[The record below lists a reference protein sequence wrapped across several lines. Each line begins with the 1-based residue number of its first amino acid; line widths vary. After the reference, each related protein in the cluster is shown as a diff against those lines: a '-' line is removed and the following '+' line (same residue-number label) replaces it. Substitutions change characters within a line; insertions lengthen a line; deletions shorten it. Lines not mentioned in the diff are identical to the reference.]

1 MTIRLGFL
9 ASFCLIIVSFFLPLV
24 AAIPTAAAAQA
35 PEEWPMNFALVR
47 SGNCKE
53 ICVQWIS
60 AEGKITADTPKR
72 FKELLKSLKGQ
83 KLSVVFQSRG
93 GDVDAALSVG
103 RMIRAAGLE
112 TAVGRTQLND
122 CPMMVPRCAE
132 KIVRD
137 GWSEGEVRA
146 GAAYCFSACPFVLAG
161 GRVRAAA
168 TNAYIGLHQI
178 TNGPNRQDTGRRNL
192 DEIST
197 KADPALKRRLSI
209 YLDEMGVSSDD
220 VFAMMGL
227 ATPEGLYYVQSAEAL
242 KSGVITKVFS
252 YADEPGDVVRGT
264 GLKTATPSPVDSDS
278 SLDLKKP
285 DYMCHIVNQAYVNT
299 RKTAIYRETV
309 NFVEPSG
316 LRLLVEGLRTASGA
330 FEKWG
335 SQSKWAR
342 GTAPHAVEGYPRFT
356 SCTYVD
362 GGEGPHF
369 RAYWHNRYPSQTAS
383 ADVWLT
389 PDIQRLSKVVRR
401 FPTDDIRYPSK
412 TLLATM
418 DYDVARAVAPS
429 VEDLVQ

>member
-1 MTIRLGFL
+1 MTIRSGFL
-9 ASFCLIIVSFFLPLV
+9 ATLYLIIASFFLPLV
-24 AAIPTAAAAQA
+24 ATVSAAASEQA
-35 PEEWPMNFALVR
+35 PEEWPMNFALVQN
-47 SGNCKE
+47 GNCEE

-72 FKELLKSLKGQ
+72 FKKLLRSLKGR
-83 KLSVVFQSRG
+83 KLPVVFQSRG

-122 CPMMVPRCAE
+122 CPMLVPRCAQ

-146 GAAYCFSACPFVLAG
+146 GGAYCFSACPLALAG
-161 GRVRAAA
+161 GKVRAAA
-168 TNAYIGLHQI
+168 ANAYIGIHQI
-178 TNGPNRQDTGRRNL
+178 TNGPNGPETRRRNL
-192 DEIST
+192 DAIST
-197 KADPALKRRLSI
+197 KADPALKRMLSI
-209 YLDEMGVSSDD
+209 YLDEMGISSDD

-227 ATPEGLYYVQSAEAL
+227 ATPAGLYYVQSVEAL

-252 YADEPGDVVRGT
+252 DADEPGYVVRRT
-264 GLKTATPSPVDSDS
+264 GFKTSTLSPVDSDTP
-278 SLDLKKP
+278 LDFRKP
-285 DYMCHIVNQAYVNT
+285 DNMCHIINQAYVNT

-309 NFVEPSG
+309 NFVEPGG
-316 LRLLVEGLRTASGA
+316 LRLLVEGLMTASGV

-342 GTAPHAVEGYPRFT
+342 ATAPQAVEAYPRFT

-362 GGEGPHF
+362 SGEGLHF
-369 RAYWHNRYPSQTAS
+369 RAYWHNRYPSQTAN

-389 PDIQRLSKVVRR
+389 PDLQRLSKVVRR
-401 FPTDDIRYPSK
+401 FPNDDIRYPSK

-418 DYDVARAVAPS
+418 DYDVTRAVAPS
-429 VEDLVQ
+429 DEDLVQ